1 MNFFFINEI
10 ELTIILNN
18 KSYKCISA
26 YILSNNIQVNF
37 PYQNSIGYNSIGLS
51 IDPSRINSKLHTIL
65 LSGSA
70 QMHIFSEYDIS
81 VDCDRVYHFS
91 M

>member
-1 MNFFFINEI
+1 MH
-10 ELTIILNN
+10 
-18 KSYKCISA
+18 KSCKCIST
-26 YILSNNIQVNF
+26 YVLSNNIQVNF
-37 PYQNSIGYNSIGLS
+37 LDQNSIGYNGL
-51 IDPSRINSKLHTIL
+51 IDHSRIISKLHTIL
-65 LSGSA
+65 LNGDA